1 MDGLYAR
8 LVMTEDR
15 PIPHWFLLYGWPH
28 RQTNNASF
36 VTHTIPTQK
45 AYHRDVP
52 TVGQH
57 WSTFDNQSNN
67 NASLIGLV
75 YEISRYKINGQN
87 IWCVELWLRIGNSH
101 YFKSGH
107 IIGNIIGQSLTW
119 GPVSWSSSWRV
130 APQPEPS
137 FPRAWCDMPW
147 GWAALDWA
155 ESGVWAWAVLTS
167 RFPWYPGCCPP
178 GLDSCREREN

>member
-1 MDGLYAR
+1 MREKSFSRAFDSSVVDPPDLRVMAVRESSSMDGLYAR

-87 IWCVELWLRIGNSH
+87 IWCVEL
-101 YFKSGH
+101 
-107 IIGNIIGQSLTW
+107 
-119 GPVSWSSSWRV
+119 
-130 APQPEPS
+130 
-137 FPRAWCDMPW
+137 
-147 GWAALDWA
+147 
-155 ESGVWAWAVLTS
+155 
-167 RFPWYPGCCPP
+167 
-178 GLDSCREREN
+178 